1 MVPWTARKTTRERA
15 LNKHKIYE
23 ITCFPSCVSGASA
36 LCGGLL
42 GVYARKSWSFLLYK
56 GEDELS

>member
-1 MVPWTARKTTRERA
+1 MVPWTARKTIGEQA
-15 LNKHKIYE
+15 LDKHKIYE
-23 ITCFPSCVSGASA
+23 ITFPSCVSAASA

-42 GVYARKSWSFLLYK
+42 VVYARKFWSFLLDK